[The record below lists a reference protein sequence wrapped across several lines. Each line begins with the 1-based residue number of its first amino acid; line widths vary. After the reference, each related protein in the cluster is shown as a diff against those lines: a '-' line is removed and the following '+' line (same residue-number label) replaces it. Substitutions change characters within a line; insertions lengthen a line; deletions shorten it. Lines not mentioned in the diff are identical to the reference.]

1 MQSGSV
7 PLAAVS
13 SHDLQHLTCLYS
25 NIMLLGS
32 AGGGP
37 GVMPTAADD
46 NKGDV
51 DVVG

>member
-1 MQSGSV
+1 M
-7 PLAAVS
+7 S
-13 SHDLQHLTCLYS
+13 SHDLQHLPCLYS

-37 GVMPTAADD
+37 GMRPTAADD
-46 NKGDV
+46 NKV